1 MEQYVMA
8 IDQGTTG
15 SRVLIVNAAG
25 HIVAN
30 AYSEFPQ
37 SYPRPGWVEHDPEA
51 IWQATLAVMRRALA
65 AAALE
70 PKRIAALGITNQRET
85 TVLWDRRTLAPVH
98 PAIVWQCRRTAGICE
113 RLKAEGLEGL
123 FRDRT
128 GLLLDPY
135 FSGTKLKWLL
145 DEVPGLRARAE
156 FGELAFGTIDSWL
169 IARLTGGRCHTT
181 DYTNAART
189 LLFDIHERA
198 WDPDLLDV
206 LDIPAALLPEVGA
219 SARVAG
225 LTDPEIAGAEIPIAG
240 IAGDQQAALFG
251 QACFNAGQA
260 KNTYGTGCFLLIN
273 AGRRRVDPGPGLLL
287 TLACDSRGRPCY
299 ALEGSVFIAGA
310 VVQWLR
316 DGLGLIGSAA
326 ETQALAE
333 SVPDC
338 EGVVVVP
345 AFAGLGAP
353 HWDMH
358 ARGGIFGITRGT
370 TRAQIVRAALESIA
384 YQTRDLAGAVAAAT
398 GVKFSE
404 LRVDG
409 GACRNDFLMQFQADI
424 LDCAINRSRYLESTA
439 MGAAFLAGLATGF
452 WKTPE
457 EIIAL
462 RSPDKVFFPEMDPER
477 RERLYREWQQAVE
490 RVKSRS

>member
-1 MEQYVMA
+1 MERYIMA

-37 SYPRPGWVEHDPEA
+37 IYPRPGWVEHDPEA
-51 IWQATLAVMRRALA
+51 IWQSTRAVMHQALS
-65 AAALE
+65 AAALA
-70 PKRIAALGITNQRET
+70 PARIAAIGIANQRET
-85 TVLWDRRTLAPVH
+85 TVVWDRRTLAPVH
-98 PAIVWQCRRTAGICE
+98 PAIVWQCRRSAGICE
-113 RLKAEGLEGL
+113 ALKSEGLEGL

-145 DEVPGLRARAE
+145 DHLPGLRARAE
-156 FGELAFGTIDSWL
+156 SGELAFGTIDSWL
-169 IARLTGGRCHTT
+169 VARLTGGRRHTT

-198 WDPDLLDV
+198 WDPDLLDI
-206 LDIPAALLPEVGA
+206 LKIPAALLPEVGA

-225 LTDPEIAGAEIPIAG
+225 LTDPEVAGAEIPIAG

-251 QACFNAGQA
+251 QACFDAGQA

-273 AGRRRVDPGPGLLL
+273 AGRRRLDPGPGLLL

-316 DGLGLIGSAA
+316 DGLGLIRTAA

-333 SVPDC
+333 SIPDC
-338 EGVVVVP
+338 EGVVMVP

-358 ARGGIFGITRGT
+358 ARGGLLGITRGT
-370 TRAQIVRAALESIA
+370 GRAHIVRAALESIA
-384 YQTRDLAGAVAAAT
+384 YQTRDLAGAVSADT
-398 GVKFSE
+398 GMSFSE

-452 WKTPE
+452 WKTAE

-462 RSPDKVFFPEMDPER
+462 RSSEKIFLPEMDPGR
-477 RERLYREWQQAVE
+477 REHLYRRWQQAVA
-490 RVKSRS
+490 RVKSA

>member
-462 RSPDKVFFPEMDPER
+462 RSPDKVFFPEMDP
-477 RERLYREWQQAVE
+477 
-490 RVKSRS
+490 